1 MMSVFADYACPR
13 CGYFAPRGHA
23 IDECVKNLREGEESA
38 VRFAEKC
45 DREVDKLRAERDQ
58 LTAELAALK
67 DRMEGVCRW
76 SLENDD
82 YNIWKGDCGA
92 EWTLETDDPVT
103 NGMNYCPKCG
113 KHLEQIDPEPP
124 EAE

>member
-1 MMSVFADYACPR
+1 MSVFADYACPR

-67 DRMEGVCRW
+67 ERTQGVCKW
-76 SLENDD
+76 KLVDD
-82 YNIWKGDCGA
+82 DCNLWEGDCGA
-92 EWTLETDDPVT
+92 LWTFEAGNPTLNE
-103 NGMNYCPKCG
+103 MNYCPKCG
-113 KHLEQIDPEPP
+113 RKLEQVIPEPP
-124 EAE
+124 EVE